1 MRGKVPSATQKAQSE
16 ENIKEEKTDNKKA
29 EEDLKTD
36 KPSSEESD
44 LGTDNEG
51 VMELDTDAPQE
62 IGNSE
67 IAEEMMDQV
76 NDKKVAAIEAL
87 TDDEL

>member
-1 MRGKVPSATQKAQSE
+1 MRGKVPSATPKAQSE
-16 ENIKEEKTDNKKA
+16 ENIKEEKADNKKA

-36 KPSSEESD
+36 KPSNEESD

-62 IGNSE
+62 MRNSE